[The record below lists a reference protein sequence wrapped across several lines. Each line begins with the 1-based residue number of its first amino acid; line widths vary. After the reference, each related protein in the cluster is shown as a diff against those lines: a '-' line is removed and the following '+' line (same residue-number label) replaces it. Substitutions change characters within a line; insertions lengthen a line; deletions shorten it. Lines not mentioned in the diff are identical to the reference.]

1 MNDWWSY
8 LEHGW
13 FGKNGQKGSEKKN
26 HKYYAR
32 VPTGTKDGHNVYRYF
47 YSKEDYAAYIRS
59 GKKKLTGEYGMEK
72 HTNGRIAWTA
82 TEQYT
87 DKDGKLQTRKKYVS
101 AETASKL
108 RDDKYRKEEA
118 PERNS
123 EGKEGA
129 DEGSKEALQQEDGRD
144 ETETRRAE
152 GLPDCEQ
159 TFGKADG
166 LQEKAEQQNRE
177 QGLPES
183 RMAQEHV
190 CSGSLCAESKVR

>member
-1 MNDWWSY
+1 MNDYWNY
-8 LEHGW
+8 LEHGLK
-13 FGKNGQKGSEKKN
+13 GKERKS

-59 GKKKLTGEYGMEK
+59 GKKKLTGEYGKEK
-72 HTNGRIAWTA
+72 HPNGRIAWTA

-101 AETASKL
+101 AETSAKL
-108 RDDKYRKEEA
+108 RDDKYRKEKALNET
-118 PERNS
+118 P
-123 EGKEGA
+123 KEKK
-129 DEGSKEALQQEDGRD
+129 EQMKEAKKRYNKKMAA
-144 ETETRRAE
+144 TRRKRAVQK
-152 GLPDCEQ
+152 GFQ
-159 TFGKADG
+159 TVSRLLGKQMDFKK
-166 LQEKAEQQNRE
+166 KAEQQNRE

-183 RMAQEHV
+183 RMAKEHV

>member
-1 MNDWWSY
+1 MNDWWDY

-32 VPTGTKDGHNVYRYF
+32 IPTGTKDGHNVYRYF

-118 PERNS
+118 LKEKKERM
-123 EGKEGA
+123 
-129 DEGSKEALQQEDGRD
+129 KEAKKRYNKKMAA
-144 ETETRRAE
+144 TRRKRAVQK
-152 GLPDCEQ
+152 GFQ
-159 TFGKADG
+159 TVSRLLGKQMDFKKKPNNKT
-166 LQEKAEQQNRE
+166 ENKAYQKAGWRKSMFVP
-177 QGLPES
+177 G
-183 RMAQEHV
+183 AY
-190 CSGSLCAESKVR
+190 VRKAK

>member
-1 MNDWWSY
+1 MNDWWDY

-26 HKYYAR
+26 HKYYTR

-72 HTNGRIAWTA
+72 HPNGRIAWTA

-101 AETASKL
+101 AETSAKL
-108 RDDKYRKEEA
+108 RDDKYRKEKALNET
-118 PERNS
+118 P
-123 EGKEGA
+123 KEKK
-129 DEGSKEALQQEDGRD
+129 EQMKEAKKRYNKKMAA
-144 ETETRRAE
+144 TRRKRAVQK
-152 GLPDCEQ
+152 GFQ
-159 TFGKADG
+159 TVSRLLGKQMDFKKKPNNKT
-166 LQEKAEQQNRE
+166 ENKAYQKAGWQKSMFVP
-177 QGLPES
+177 G
-183 RMAQEHV
+183 AY
-190 CSGSLCAESKVR
+190 VRKAK

>member
-1 MNDWWSY
+1 MNDWWDY

-32 VPTGTKDGHNVYRYF
+32 VPTGTKDGNNVYRYF

-59 GKKKLTGEYGMEK
+59 GKKKLTGEYGKEK
-72 HTNGRIAWTA
+72 HPNGRIAWTA

-87 DKDGKLQTRKKYVS
+87 DKDGKLQTHKKYVS

-118 PERNS
+118 LNETPKEKKERMKDAKKRYKKKMS
-123 EGKEGA
+123 A
-129 DEGSKEALQQEDGRD
+129 
-144 ETETRRAE
+144 TRRKIAVKK
-152 GLPDCEQ
+152 GMQ
-159 TFGKADG
+159 TVTRLMGKQLDFKETPKNKTE
-166 LQEKAEQQNRE
+166 EKAYRKA
-177 QGLPES
+177 GWRKSLLLPGAYT
-183 RMAQEHV
+183 RKQ
-190 CSGSLCAESKVR
+190 K

>member
-1 MNDWWSY
+1 MNDYWNY
-8 LEHGW
+8 LEHGLK
-13 FGKNGQKGSEKKN
+13 GKERKS

-59 GKKKLTGEYGMEK
+59 GKKKLTGEYGKEK
-72 HTNGRIAWTA
+72 HPNGRIAWTA

-101 AETASKL
+101 AETSAKL
-108 RDDKYRKEEA
+108 RDDKYRKEKALNET
-118 PERNS
+118 PKR
-123 EGKEGA
+123 KEGA
-129 DEGSKEALQQEDGRD
+129 DEGSKEALQQENGRD
-144 ETETRRAE
+144 ETETCRTE

-183 RMAQEHV
+183 RMAKEHV